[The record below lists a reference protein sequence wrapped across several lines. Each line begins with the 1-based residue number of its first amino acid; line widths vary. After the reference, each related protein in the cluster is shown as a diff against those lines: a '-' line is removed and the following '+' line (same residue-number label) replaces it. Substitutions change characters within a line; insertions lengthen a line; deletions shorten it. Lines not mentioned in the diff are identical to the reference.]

1 MTFTC
6 TRIEE
11 SIPCDLSPDF
21 YYLNKRIG
29 RPHSQFLSE
38 EEIEHSYDFKGLT
51 NFRRKEEEEDDIL
64 SDQTS
69 ETQTQLLDPLVDHVL
84 QLFSSRRLWI
94 KAEIFFQN
102 FFILIF

>member
-29 RPHSQFLSE
+29 QPNTQFLSE
-38 EEIEHSYDFKGLT
+38 EEIEHSYDFKGLK
-51 NFRRKEEEEDDIL
+51 NFRRIEEEDDDIL

-69 ETQTQLLDPLVDHVL
+69 ETQRQQLDPLIDHVL
-84 QLFSSRRLWI
+84 QLLYSRRLWI
-94 KAEIFFQN
+94 KAEIFFPKFFYLN
-102 FFILIF
+102 F